1 MRFKDKQKSELRVA
15 IIGAG
20 IGGAAAAVALHR
32 KGIKADLYEQA
43 TAIKEVG
50 AGIGMRPPTLDFF
63 KKWGIYDEIVQK
75 SSVSNYMDVAT
86 AHGEVLVKEA
96 WPVLTDNPE
105 ETWARLIHRADLID
119 ILLNHVPPQNVHLEH
134 RCKSITE
141 HDDYAEVYFE
151 NGKKVEADLVIAA
164 DGIRS
169 TIRRQFFS
177 DAEPIYS
184 GMHAYRTILKEKD
197 AYFVVNDIFRVFVA
211 ESGAHI
217 YLMPLHHRNQVSYD
231 ITVRSDDA
239 SWHPEVSREDILQ
252 HLKEFDPKFREMA
265 MIAEDFTCRAVFD
278 IDPINCWTSNCIGL
292 LGDAAHA
299 MLHHRGQGANMA
311 IQDAGVLA
319 ESIEETDTIQD
330 ALKIYESRRKPMTR
344 HYQELSRQSPNVK
357 AETAFPEKEALG
369 I

>member
-1 MRFKDKQKSELRVA
+1 MWFKDKEKSKLRVA
-15 IIGAG
+15 IIGGG
-20 IGGAAAAVALHR
+20 IGGAATAVALHR

-50 AGIGMRPPTLDFF
+50 AGIGMRPPTLHFF

-75 SSVSNYMDVAT
+75 SSVSDYMDVST
-86 AHGEVLVKEA
+86 AHGDVSVKEE
-96 WPVLTDNPE
+96 WPLLTENPE
-105 ETWARLIHRADLID
+105 ETWARLIHRADVID
-119 ILLNHVPPQNVHLEH
+119 TLLNHVPSNNIHLKH
-134 RCKSITE
+134 RCKKIIE
-141 HDDYAEVYFE
+141 HDDYADVYFE
-151 NGKKVEADLVIAA
+151 NGKKIEADLVIAA

-177 DAEPIYS
+177 DAEPVYS
-184 GMHAYRTILKEKD
+184 GMHAYRTLLKEKD
-197 AYFVVNDIFRVFVA
+197 AFFVVNDTFRVFVA

-231 ITVRSDDA
+231 ITVHSEDA
-239 SWHPEVSREDILQ
+239 SRRPEVSREQILQ
-252 HLKEFDPKFREMA
+252 HLEEFDPKFKKMA
-265 MIAEDFTCRAVFD
+265 MIAEDFTCHAVYD
-278 IDPINCWTSNCIGL
+278 IDPINRWTSNCIGL

-319 ESIEETDTIQD
+319 ESIEEADTIQG
-330 ALKIYESRRKPMTR
+330 ALKIYESRRKPTT
-344 HYQELSRQSPNVK
+344 YQYQKLSRQTPNVK
-357 AETAFPEKEALG
+357 AETAFPEKETLG